1 MPMTNWTR
9 WNKIKFEAMRIHFLS
24 DLFVALAVVVDEA
37 PYYSGSGRGFRV
49 IRELTC
55 KQCESEK
62 LTKDSRD
69 SYIIYSLW
77 RVTL

>member
-1 MPMTNWTR
+1 MPLMNWTR
-9 WNKIKFEAMRIHFLS
+9 WNKIKFEAMRIHFLR

-49 IRELTC
+49 IRELTG

-62 LTKDSRD
+62 LMKDSRD
-69 SYIIYSLW
+69 S
-77 RVTL
+77 

>member
-49 IRELTC
+49 IRELTS

-62 LTKDSRD
+62 LMKDSRD
-69 SYIIYSLW
+69 S
-77 RVTL
+77 

>member
-1 MPMTNWTR
+1 
-9 WNKIKFEAMRIHFLS
+9 MRIHFLS

-49 IRELTC
+49 IRELTG

-62 LTKDSRD
+62 LMKDRRD
-69 SYIIYSLW
+69 S
-77 RVTL
+77 

>member
-1 MPMTNWTR
+1 MPMTYWTR
-9 WNKIKFEAMRIHFLS
+9 RNKIKFEAMRIHFLS
-24 DLFVALAVVVDEA
+24 DLFVALAVGVDEA

-49 IRELTC
+49 IRELTS

-62 LTKDSRD
+62 LMKDSRD

>member
-9 WNKIKFEAMRIHFLS
+9 WSKIKFEAMRIHFLS

-49 IRELTC
+49 IRELTS

-62 LTKDSRD
+62 LMKDSRD
-69 SYIIYSLW
+69 S
-77 RVTL
+77 

>member
-1 MPMTNWTR
+1 MPMTYWTR
-9 WNKIKFEAMRIHFLS
+9 RNKIKFEAMRIHFLS
-24 DLFVALAVVVDEA
+24 DLFVALAVGVDEA

-49 IRELTC
+49 IRELTS
-55 KQCESEK
+55 KQWESEK
-62 LTKDSRD
+62 LMKDSRD